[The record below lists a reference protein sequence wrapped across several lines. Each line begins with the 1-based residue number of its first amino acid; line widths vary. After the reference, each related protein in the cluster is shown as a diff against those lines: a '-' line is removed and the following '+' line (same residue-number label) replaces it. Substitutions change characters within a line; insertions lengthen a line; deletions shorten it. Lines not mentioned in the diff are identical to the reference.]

1 MKDIIVLR
9 SKRKELLALKADVD
23 RQIKT
28 ITHEILSHPDL
39 GIDVETLANKGGSSN
54 NNGLGISY
62 TRTVE
67 WDQEY
72 LASIKGKVPAN
83 AWPFKSK
90 ETLGLTAFKDYCV
103 DYPQHAELLQKGA
116 ITKISKSP
124 RIVEKEGSNESNG

>member
-28 ITHEILSHPDL
+28 ITHEIISHPDL
-39 GIDVETLANKGGSSN
+39 GIDVETLANKGGSST
-54 NNGLGISY
+54 NNGFGISY

-72 LASIKGKVPAN
+72 LASIKGKIPAN
-83 AWPFKSK
+83 AWPFQAKK
-90 ETLGLTAFKDYCV
+90 L
-103 DYPQHAELLQKGA
+103 
-116 ITKISKSP
+116 
-124 RIVEKEGSNESNG
+124 